1 MAFEYVKKDTPLD
14 SMNPLVKLAYMG
26 AALIFALSLN
36 QLTQLGVV
44 VLWLLVATLW
54 WIAGKVELKSLGL
67 LLSLLKWMVL
77 FLMIIQGL
85 TYRFGDQT
93 VLLRLFDWPSPDGT
107 VNYGELSAGGVM
119 FGLFVSTRIVVV
131 LSVIPI
137 FTMTTSMSRLN
148 AALAKLRVP
157 QKVIFMFI
165 TAMRFVPLVQES
177 WDAIIDAQKIR
188 GFDIDKANFFQKIR
202 RAYIP
207 IITPLILLMFR
218 RAMDMEV
225 AINARAFGAK
235 KQRTYIEDISFKP
248 VDFVGFTAV
257 IAIFI
262 GMIYVLNFQYMLLW
276 NILVTVVTFVADFIV
291 NVSTTLGLDVLLQ
304 AFNAVLVNIPILGLY
319 FGYFNQNVLL
329 GYGGIV
335 GLLLAVYVIHKLI
348 RRYTRVPRAKIE

>member
-1 MAFEYVKKDTPLD
+1 MAFEYVRKDTPLD
-14 SMNPLVKLAYMG
+14 RMNPIVKLAYMG
-26 AALIFALSLN
+26 AALIFALNLSQIP
-36 QLTQLGVV
+36 QLSIV
-44 VLWLLVATLW
+44 VLWLIVATLW
-54 WIAGKVELKSLGL
+54 WIVGKVELRSLGI

-93 VLLRLFDWPSPDGT
+93 VLLKLFDWPSPDGT
-107 VNYGELSAGGVM
+107 VNYGELTAGGVM
-119 FGLFVSTRIVVV
+119 FGLFVSTRIMVV

-148 AALAKLRVP
+148 AALAKMRVP

-235 KQRTYIEDISFKP
+235 KERTYIEDISFKRI
-248 VDFVGFTAV
+248 DYVGFLAV

-262 GMIYVLNFQYMLLW
+262 GMIYVLYTPPLYTFLW
-276 NILVTVVTFVADFIV
+276 NILVSVVTLVVSLIITI
-291 NVSTTLGLDVLLQ
+291 STTLSIDVLLQ
-304 AFNAVLVNIPILGLY
+304 AFNGILINIPILGLY

-329 GYGGIV
+329 GYGGVV
-335 GLLLAVYVIHKLI
+335 GLLLAAYIIYKMI
-348 RRYTRVPRAKIE
+348 RRYTRTPRAK